1 MSNQAIKAKM
11 IATARQLSAEQIK
24 AELVKLADNME
35 AWADHL
41 YAALLDTLESKVSE
55 KEFIEFCE
63 SI

>member
-11 IATARQLSAEQIK
+11 IATARQLSAEQIE

-41 YAALLDTLESKVSE
+41 YTAMLDTLESKVSE
-55 KEFIEFCE
+55 KEFIEFCG